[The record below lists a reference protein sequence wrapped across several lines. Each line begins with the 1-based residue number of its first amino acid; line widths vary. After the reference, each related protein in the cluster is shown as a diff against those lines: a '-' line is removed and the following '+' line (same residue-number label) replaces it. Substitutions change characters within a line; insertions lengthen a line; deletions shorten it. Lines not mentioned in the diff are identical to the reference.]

1 MKDFIVDRKNPAGN
15 PHYLTFDILSKV
27 PGLTHAIFT
36 RHGGVSKPPYD
47 SLNAAWN
54 NGDAP
59 ESVRE
64 NFNRIHTAL
73 GFQKLVTSFQVHGDK
88 LNFVDEDGIASFEI
102 RPPIMIAPSGDALA
116 TNLPGV
122 GLVIKIADCQSIF
135 LVDPE
140 TRIVANI
147 HCGWRGS
154 VQNIAGKTI
163 ELLSRRFGCNPSNIL
178 AAVGPSLGPCCAE
191 FRNFRDELP
200 PELWTFQI
208 RPQYF
213 DFWAITMHQ
222 LTSAGIAPGNIEICG
237 RCTVCEK
244 ADFFS
249 YRGERARGRMAAVI
263 GWRTQ

>member
-1 MKDFIVDRKNPAGN
+1 MDLKNPKEM
-15 PHYLTFDILSKV
+15 PPYHTFKILSGI
-27 PGLTHAIFT
+27 PGLIHGIFT

-54 NGDAP
+54 NGDSP

-64 NFNRIHTAL
+64 NLRRINNSL
-73 GFQKLVTSFQVHGDK
+73 GLERLASSFQVHGDK
-88 LNFVDEDGIASFEI
+88 INFIDEDALSAFEI
-102 RPPIMIAPSGDALA
+102 RPPLLIAPSGDALA
-116 TNLPGV
+116 TSLRGI

-140 TRIVANI
+140 TRVIANI

-163 ELLSRRFGCNPSNIL
+163 DYLRQRSGCNPAKML

-191 FRNFRDELP
+191 FKNYRDEIP
-200 PELWTFQI
+200 PELWSFQV
-208 RPQYF
+208 RPEYF
-213 DFWAITMHQ
+213 DFWAITRHQ
-222 LTSAGIAPGNIEICG
+222 LASAGIAPENIEFS
-237 RCTVCEK
+237 RKCTVCEK

-249 YRGERARGRMAAVI
+249 YRGERAKGRMAAVI
-263 GWRTQ
+263 GWKRE